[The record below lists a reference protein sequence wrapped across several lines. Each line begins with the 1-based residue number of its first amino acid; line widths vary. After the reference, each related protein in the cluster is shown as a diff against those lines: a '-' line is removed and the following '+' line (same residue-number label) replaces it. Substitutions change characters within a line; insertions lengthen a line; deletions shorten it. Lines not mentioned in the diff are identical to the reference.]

1 MKESSI
7 QIIEKPD
14 WVSWNDI
21 RSFLYEAHANN
32 RAKGINMTHYQWP
45 AEKIRESLGEKGIM
59 LVALEGKKLVGT
71 AGIAEKFGKSWYANG
86 RYAYECYDGV
96 LPDYAGQGIFKR
108 LEIKREGLAKQY
120 GFEKLLVDTNSR
132 NVHRQEIAIKNG
144 FRLVKFFRASD
155 HYSVVMVKWL
165 NGCPYSKFYC
175 WMKFQQSK
183 VKALLRSVL

>member
-1 MKESSI
+1 MEHKIE
-7 QIIEKPD
+7 IIEKPD

-21 RSFLYEAHANN
+21 RCFLFEAHTNN
-32 RAKGINMTHYQWP
+32 RAKGINMTHYQWS

-86 RYAYECYDGV
+86 RYAYECYAGV
-96 LPDYAGQGIFKR
+96 LPDYAGQGIFKQ
-108 LEIKREGLAKQY
+108 LEIKREELAKRY
-120 GFEKLLVDTNSR
+120 GYEKLLGDTNSK
-132 NVHRQEIAIKNG
+132 NIHRQKIALKNG
-144 FRLVKFFRASD
+144 FRLVRFFRASD

-183 VKALLRSVL
+183 MKALLRSVI